1 MAERRLISSGFAFED
16 TIGYSRAVVTGSWI
30 IVSGTTGYDHAT
42 GKISPDIVEQ
52 TEQIFRTIDKALREA
67 DATMSDVVR
76 VRYILPDAKQFPLCW
91 PVTRKW
97 LGEVKPAA
105 TMIQA
110 GLMDEEMKI
119 EIEVTARRG
128 DSAQD

>member
-1 MAERRLISSGFAFED
+1 MTHISPKSQNLN
-16 TIGYSRAVVTGSWI
+16 YNHS
-30 IVSGTTGYDHAT
+30 YDHAT
-42 GKISPDIVEQ
+42 GKISPDVVEQ

-67 DATMSDVVR
+67 GATMADVVR

-91 PVTRKW
+91 PVTKKW

-128 DSAQD
+128 DSAED

>member
-1 MAERRLISSGFAFED
+1 LTHTSPKPQNPNHNYR
-16 TIGYSRAVVTGSWI
+16 
-30 IVSGTTGYDHAT
+30 YDHAT

-67 DATMSDVVR
+67 DATMADVVR

-128 DSAQD
+128 DSAED

>member
-1 MAERRLISSGFAFED
+1 MDHSLGHNR
-16 TIGYSRAVVTGSWI
+16 
-30 IVSGTTGYDHAT
+30 VSFHIDSHITKPQNPNHNHSYDHTT

-52 TEQIFRTIDKALREA
+52 TEQIFRTIDKALCEA
-67 DATMSDVVR
+67 GATMADVVR

-128 DSAQD
+128 DSTED